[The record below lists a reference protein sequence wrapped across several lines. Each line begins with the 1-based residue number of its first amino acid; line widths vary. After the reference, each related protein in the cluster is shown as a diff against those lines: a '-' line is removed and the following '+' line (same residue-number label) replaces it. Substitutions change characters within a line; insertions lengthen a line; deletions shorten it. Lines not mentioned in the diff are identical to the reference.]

1 MIDYNS
7 QKKLKIIED
16 NNNRINLIN
25 QQKFLTK
32 ISTIKKIK
40 INNKIINK
48 MITNMNNKTIIKTI
62 AKTIL
67 NKFNNYK
74 IKTINYYNKIKINN
88 MK

>member
-1 MIDYNS
+1 
-7 QKKLKIIED
+7 
-16 NNNRINLIN
+16 
-25 QQKFLTK
+25 
-32 ISTIKKIK
+32 
-40 INNKIINK
+40 

>member
-40 INNKIINK
+40 INN
-48 MITNMNNKTIIKTI
+48 MNNKTITKTI
-62 AKTIL
+62 AKTML